1 LKGKAADS
9 MIRFS
14 VPQYCPTTSKLICL
28 SANSQELE
36 KVLVQNVQD
45 TEEEMWTVSLG
56 DTSPTKLNIF
66 PKLSVS
72 TSAMQQKR
80 KLTKAPLVVSKVR
93 SERLKGKKSG
103 D

>member
-1 LKGKAADS
+1 MFRIQKRKCGL
-9 MIRFS
+9 
-14 VPQYCPTTSKLICL
+14 
-28 SANSQELE
+28 
-36 KVLVQNVQD
+36 
-45 TEEEMWTVSLG
+45 SLG

-103 D
+103 DQGFLFPH